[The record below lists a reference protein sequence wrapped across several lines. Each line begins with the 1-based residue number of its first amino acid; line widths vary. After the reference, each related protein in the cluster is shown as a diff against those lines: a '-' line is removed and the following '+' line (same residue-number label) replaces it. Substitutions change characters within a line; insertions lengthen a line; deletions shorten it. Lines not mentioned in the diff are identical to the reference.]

1 VRILNPKEKV
11 AFFSVVAA
19 IGLVGTKIIVAIWTN
34 SLGILSE
41 ALHSSID
48 LIAAFVTLAAVRMSE
63 RPADSDHHYGHEKI
77 ESLSSL
83 FETALL
89 FVTCAWIVYEAIH
102 RLISPVEVDVTYIAI
117 GVMVFSIIVDYTRS
131 KALHKMAVRYKSQ
144 ALEADA
150 IHFSTDLISSAVV
163 IIGIMVTM
171 AATSGAIPIEFRAFD
186 SISALG
192 VGVITAVIGYRLWK
206 RSIHTLMDGAPEGIS
221 ELVADEAMRVKE
233 IRGVNQVRVRET
245 GPTVYIDCT
254 VLIDKVVPL
263 EQAHRVTDEFT
274 NRIRKRVDNAVIMV
288 NAEPFC
294 VEPTDLVDKI
304 RAEAADFKEIKT
316 VHNINVSEFD
326 NDTGDEL
333 EVDFHLE
340 LDGDLSLDK
349 AHTIAT
355 RLENRIKTLDQRITQ
370 VTTHIEPADCH
381 SCGLKS
387 VRVGE
392 EGMARSIKQLVATF
406 PEIEE
411 VTRISVQKTE
421 GKIRVGMCCSF
432 GSRNSV
438 KQAHDVA
445 EKLEGVIRVK
455 HPEVDVVSIHM
466 EPSHQ
471 SDLANNIVSN
481 V

>member
-1 VRILNPKEKV
+1 VKLLTPKEKV
-11 AFFSVVAA
+11 AFASVIAA
-19 IGLVGTKIIVAIWTN
+19 IGLVVTKIIVAVWTN

-48 LIAAFVTLAAVRMSE
+48 LIAAFVTLAAVRMAE
-63 RPADSDHHYGHEKI
+63 RPADADHHYGHEKV

-89 FVTCAWIVYEAIH
+89 FVTCGWIFYEAVH
-102 RLISPVEVDVTYIAI
+102 RLISPVEVDVTYVAI
-117 GVMVFSIIVDYTRS
+117 GVMVFSIIVDFTRS
-131 KALHKMAVRYKSQ
+131 RALHKMAKRYKSQ

-150 IHFSTDLISSAVV
+150 IHFSTDLLSSVVV
-163 IIGIMVTM
+163 IIGIVFTM
-171 AATSGAIPIEFRAFD
+171 MGFKTFD
-186 SISALG
+186 VIAALG
-192 VGVITAVIGYRLWK
+192 VAAITAVIGYRLWK

-221 ELVADEAMRVKE
+221 ELVADEAMRIKE
-233 IRGVNQVRVRET
+233 IRGVDQVRVRET

-254 VLIDKVVPL
+254 IFIDKVVPL

-274 NRIRKRVDNAVIMV
+274 KRIRKRVDNAVIMV

-304 RAEAADFKEIKT
+304 RAEAADFEEIKT

-326 NDTGDEL
+326 NDTGEEL

-355 RLENRIKTLDQRITQ
+355 RLENRIKTLDQRIAL

-381 SCGLKS
+381 SCGQKS

-392 EGMARSIKQLVATF
+392 EGMARSIKQLVGTF
-406 PEIEE
+406 PEIED
-411 VTRISVQKTE
+411 VTRISVQKKE

-432 GSRNSV
+432 GSAHSV
-438 KQAHDVA
+438 RQAHDIA
-445 EKLEGVIRVK
+445 EKLEGVIRAK
-455 HPEVDVVSIHM
+455 HPEVEVVSIHM
-466 EPSHQ
+466 EPSQ
-471 SDLANNIVSN
+471 LG
-481 V
+481 

>member
-1 VRILNPKEKV
+1 MTPKEKV
-11 AFFSVVAA
+11 AFASVIAA
-19 IGLVGTKIIVAIWTN
+19 IGLVVTKIIVAVWTN

-48 LIAAFVTLAAVRMSE
+48 LIAAFVTLAAVRLAE
-63 RPADSDHHYGHEKI
+63 RPADADHHYGHEKV

-89 FVTCAWIVYEAIH
+89 FVTCGWIFYEAVN
-102 RLISPVEVDVTYIAI
+102 RLISPVPVDVTYIAI
-117 GVMVFSIIVDYTRS
+117 GVMVFAIIVDLTRS
-131 KALHKMAVRYKSQ
+131 RALHKMAKRYKSQ

-150 IHFSTDLISSAVV
+150 IHFSTDLLSSVIV
-163 IIGIMVTM
+163 IIGIVFTM
-171 AATSGAIPIEFRAFD
+171 LGYRTFD
-186 SISALG
+186 VIAALG
-192 VGVITAVIGYRLWK
+192 VAAITAVIGYRLWK

-221 ELVADEAMRVKE
+221 EMVADEAMRIKE

-254 VLIDKVVPL
+254 VFIDKIIPL
-263 EQAHRVTDEFT
+263 EQAHRATEEFT
-274 NRIRKRVDNAVIMV
+274 KRIRRRVDNAVIMV

-294 VEPTDLVDKI
+294 VEPTDLVDRI
-304 RAEAADFKEIKT
+304 RAEAADFEEIKT

-326 NDTGDEL
+326 NDTGEEL

-340 LDGDLSLDK
+340 LDGDLPLDA
-349 AHTIAT
+349 AHAIAT
-355 RLENRIKTLDQRITQ
+355 RLENRIKTLDQRITL
-370 VTTHIEPADCH
+370 VSTHIETADCH
-381 SCGLKS
+381 LSGQKS

-392 EGMARSIKQLVATF
+392 DGMAWSIRKLVGTF
-406 PEIEE
+406 PEIED
-411 VTRISVQKTE
+411 VTRISVQRKE

-432 GSRNSV
+432 GSAHSV

-445 EKLEGVIRVK
+445 EKLEGVIRAN

-466 EPSHQ
+466 EPSHLGEMFN
-471 SDLANNIVSN
+471 SGNSF
-481 V
+481 

>member
-1 VRILNPKEKV
+1 LTPKERV
-11 AFFSVVAA
+11 AFFSVIAA
-19 IGLVGTKIIVAIWTN
+19 IGLVVTKIIIAVATN

-48 LIAAFVTLAAVRMSE
+48 LIAAFVTLAAVRMAE
-63 RPADSDHHYGHEKI
+63 RPADADHHYGHEKV

-89 FVTCAWIVYEAIH
+89 FVTCGWIVYEAVH

-117 GVMVFSIIVDYTRS
+117 GVMVFSIIVDFTRS
-131 KALHKMAVRYKSQ
+131 RALHKMAKRYKSQ

-150 IHFSTDLISSAVV
+150 IHFSTDLLSSVVV
-163 IIGIMVTM
+163 IIGIVFTM
-171 AATSGAIPIEFRAFD
+171 MGFKSFD
-186 SISALG
+186 AISALG
-192 VGVITAVIGYRLWK
+192 VAAITAVIGYRLWK

-221 ELVADEAMRVKE
+221 EMVADEAMRVRE
-233 IRGVNQVRVRET
+233 IRGVDQVRVRET
-245 GPTVYIDCT
+245 GPKVYIDCT
-254 VLIDKVVPL
+254 VFIDKVVPL

-274 NRIRKRVDNAVIMV
+274 RRIKKRVDNAVIMV

-304 RAEAADFKEIKT
+304 RAEAADFEEIKT

-326 NDTGDEL
+326 NDTGEDL

-340 LDGDLSLDK
+340 LDGDLSLEK

-355 RLENRIKTLDQRITQ
+355 RLENRIKTLDQRITL

-381 SCGLKS
+381 PCGLKS
-387 VRVGE
+387 VRVGG
-392 EGMARSIKQLVATF
+392 EGMAHSIKQLVETF

-411 VTRISVQKTE
+411 VTRISVQKKE

-432 GSRNSV
+432 GSDHSV
-438 KQAHDVA
+438 RQAHDVA
-445 EKLEGVIRVK
+445 EKLEGVIRAK
-455 HPEVDVVSIHM
+455 HPEVEVVSIHM
-466 EPSHQ
+466 EPSHGGVAWQ
-471 SDLANNIVSN
+471 NGTVG
-481 V
+481 

>member
-1 VRILNPKEKV
+1 MTPKENV
-11 AFFSVVAA
+11 AFFSVIAA
-19 IGLVGTKIIVAIWTN
+19 IGLVGTKIVVAVWTN

-48 LIAAFVTLAAVRMSE
+48 LIAAFVTLAAVRMAD
-63 RPADSDHHYGHEKI
+63 RPADADHNYGHEKV

-89 FVTCAWIVYEAIH
+89 FVTCGWIVYEAIH
-102 RLISPVEVDVTYIAI
+102 RLISPVQVDVTYIAI

-131 KALHKMAVRYKSQ
+131 KALHKMAKRYKSQ

-150 IHFSTDLISSAVV
+150 IHFSTDLISSVVVV
-163 IIGIMVTM
+163 IGIAITM

-186 SISALG
+186 SVSALG
-192 VGVITAVIGYRLWK
+192 VGVITALIGYRLWK

-221 ELVADEAMRVKE
+221 ELVANEAMSIKD
-233 IRGVNQVRVRET
+233 IRGVDHVRVRET
-245 GPTVYIDCT
+245 GPKVYIECT
-254 VLIDKVVPL
+254 VFIDKVVPL

-274 NRIRKRVDNAVIMV
+274 ERIRERVENAVIMV

-294 VEPTDLVDKI
+294 VEPTDLVDRI
-304 RAEAADFKEIKT
+304 RSEAADFEEVKT

-326 NDTGDEL
+326 NDFGEEL

-340 LDGDLSLDK
+340 LDGELSLDK
-349 AHTIAT
+349 AHAIAT
-355 RLENRIKTLDQRITQ
+355 RLENRIKTLDQRITT
-370 VTTHIEPADCH
+370 VTTHIEPSDCH

-387 VRVGE
+387 TRVGE
-392 EGMARSIKQLVATF
+392 EGIARSIKQLVGTF
-406 PEIEE
+406 PEILD

-421 GKIRVGMCCSF
+421 EKIRVGMCCSF
-432 GSRNSV
+432 GSTNSV

-445 EKLEGVIRVK
+445 EKLEGAIRAK
-455 HPEVDVVSIHM
+455 HPEVDVISIHM
-466 EPSHQ
+466 EPSSKAELITQ
-471 SDLANNIVSN
+471 GGVTG
-481 V
+481 

>member
-1 VRILNPKEKV
+1 MTPKERV
-11 AFFSVVAA
+11 AFASVIAA
-19 IGLVGTKIIVAIWTN
+19 IGLVVTKIVIAVWTN
-34 SLGILSE
+34 SLSILSE

-48 LIAAFVTLAAVRMSE
+48 LIAAFVTLAAVRMAE
-63 RPADSDHHYGHEKI
+63 RPADADHHYGHEKV

-89 FVTCAWIVYEAIH
+89 FVTCGWIVYEAIN
-102 RLISPVEVDVTYIAI
+102 RLMFPVQVDVTYVAI
-117 GVMVFSIIVDYTRS
+117 GVMVFSILIDLTRS
-131 KALHKMAVRYKSQ
+131 RALHKMAKRYKSQ

-150 IHFSTDLISSAVV
+150 IHFSTDLISSVVV
-163 IIGIMVTM
+163 IIGILFTM
-171 AATSGAIPIEFRAFD
+171 MGYKTFDAIA
-186 SISALG
+186 ALG
-192 VGVITAVIGYRLWK
+192 VAAITAVIGYRLWK

-221 ELVADEAMRVKE
+221 ELVADEAMRIRE
-233 IRGVNQVRVRET
+233 IRGVDQIRVRET
-245 GPTVYIDCT
+245 GPKVYIDCT
-254 VLIDKVVPL
+254 VFIDKVVPL

-274 NRIRKRVDNAVIMV
+274 SRIKKRVDNAVIMV

-294 VEPTDLVDKI
+294 VEPTDLVDRI
-304 RAEAADFKEIKT
+304 RSEAADFEEIKT

-326 NDTGDEL
+326 NETGEDL

-340 LDGDLSLDK
+340 LDGELPLEK
-349 AHTIAT
+349 AHAIAT
-355 RLENRIKTLDQRITQ
+355 RLENRIKTLDQRITL

-392 EGMARSIKQLVATF
+392 EGMAHSIKQLVGTF
-406 PEIEE
+406 PEIDE
-411 VTRISVQKTE
+411 VTRISVQKKE

-432 GSRNSV
+432 GSDHSV

-445 EKLEGVIRVK
+445 EKLEGVIRAK

-466 EPSHQ
+466 EPSYKGEVGHGGTT
-471 SDLANNIVSN
+471 S
-481 V
+481 

>member
-1 VRILNPKEKV
+1 MTPKEKV
-11 AFFSVVAA
+11 AFASVIAA
-19 IGLVGTKIIVAIWTN
+19 IGLVVTKITVAIWTN

-48 LIAAFVTLAAVRMSE
+48 LIAAFVTLAAVRMAE
-63 RPADSDHHYGHEKI
+63 RPADADHNYGHEKV

-89 FVTCAWIVYEAIH
+89 FVTCGWIVYEAVR
-102 RLISPVEVDVTYIAI
+102 RLISPVDVDVTYLAI
-117 GVMVFSIIVDYTRS
+117 GVMLFSIVVDFTRS
-131 KALHKMAVRYKSQ
+131 RALHKMAKLYKSQ

-150 IHFSTDLISSAVV
+150 IHFSTDLLSSVVV
-163 IIGIMVTM
+163 IIGIVFTM
-171 AATSGAIPIEFRAFD
+171 MGYRTFD
-186 SISALG
+186 VIAALG
-192 VGVITAVIGYRLWK
+192 VAAITAVIGYRLWK

-221 ELVADEAMRVKE
+221 ELVANEAMGIKG

-245 GPTVYIDCT
+245 GPTTYIDCT
-254 VLIDKVVPL
+254 VLIDKVIPL

-274 NRIRKRVDNAVIMV
+274 NRIRKKVDKAVIMV

-304 RAEAADFKEIKT
+304 RAEAADFEEIRT

-326 NDTGDEL
+326 NDFGEEL

-349 AHTIAT
+349 AHAIAT
-355 RLENRIKTLDQRITQ
+355 RLENRIKTLDQRITL

-387 VRVGE
+387 VRMGE
-392 EGMARSIKQLVATF
+392 DGMAFSIKQLVSTF
-406 PEIEE
+406 PEIED
-411 VTRISVQKTE
+411 VTRISVQRKE

-432 GSRNSV
+432 GSGHTV

-445 EKLEGVIRVK
+445 EKLEGVIRAK
-455 HPEVDVVSIHM
+455 HPEVDVISIHM
-466 EPSHQ
+466 EPGNHVE
-471 SDLANNIVSN
+471 LAGHFGAPI
-481 V
+481 

>member
-1 VRILNPKEKV
+1 VTPKEKV
-11 AFFSVVAA
+11 AFASVIAA
-19 IGLVGTKIIVAIWTN
+19 IGLVVTKIIVAILTN

-48 LIAAFVTLAAVRMSE
+48 LIAAFVTLAAVRMAE
-63 RPADSDHHYGHEKI
+63 RPADEDHHYGHEKV

-89 FVTCAWIVYEAIH
+89 FVTCGWIVYEAIH
-102 RLISPVEVDVTYIAI
+102 RLISPVEVDVTFVAI
-117 GVMVFSIIVDYTRS
+117 GVMVFSIIVDFTRS
-131 KALHKMAVRYKSQ
+131 RALHKMAVRYKSQ

-150 IHFSTDLISSAVV
+150 IHFSTDLISSVVV
-163 IIGIMVTM
+163 IIGIIVTM

-221 ELVADEAMRVKE
+221 QMVADEAMRVHD
-233 IRGVNQVRVRET
+233 IRGIDQVRVRET
-245 GPTVYIDCT
+245 GPKVYIDCT
-254 VLIDKVVPL
+254 VFIDKVVPL

-274 NRIRKRVDNAVIMV
+274 SRIRKKIGNAEIMV

-304 RAEAADFKEIKT
+304 RAEAADFEEIKT

-326 NDTGDEL
+326 NDIGEDL

-340 LDGDLSLDK
+340 LDGDLSLEK
-349 AHTIAT
+349 AHAIAT
-355 RLENRIKTLDQRITQ
+355 RLENRIKTLDQRITL

-381 SCGLKS
+381 SCGQKS

-392 EGMARSIKQLVATF
+392 GGMAHSIKQLVGTF
-406 PEIEE
+406 SEIEE
-411 VTRISVQKTE
+411 VTRISVQNTE
-421 GKIRVGMCCSF
+421 GRIRVGMCCTF
-432 GSRNSV
+432 GSDSSV
-438 KQAHDVA
+438 KQAHDIA
-445 EKLEGVIRVK
+445 EKLEGVIRAK
-455 HPEVDVVSIHM
+455 HPEVDVISIHM
-466 EPSHQ
+466 EPNHVGEGKRSGA
-471 SDLANNIVSN
+471 SS
-481 V
+481 

>member
-1 VRILNPKEKV
+1 MTPKEKV
-11 AFFSVVAA
+11 AFFSVIAA
-19 IGLVGTKIIVAIWTN
+19 IGLVGTKIVVAIWTN

-48 LIAAFVTLAAVRMSE
+48 LIAAFVTLAAVRMAD
-63 RPADSDHHYGHEKI
+63 RPADADHNYGHEKV

-89 FVTCAWIVYEAIH
+89 FVTCGWIVYEAIH
-102 RLISPVEVDVTYIAI
+102 RLISPVQVDVTYIAI
-117 GVMVFSIIVDYTRS
+117 GVMVFSIIVDFTRS
-131 KALHKMAVRYKSQ
+131 RALHRMAKLYKSQ

-150 IHFSTDLISSAVV
+150 IHFSTDLLSSVVV
-163 IIGIMVTM
+163 IIGIVFTM
-171 AATSGAIPIEFRAFD
+171 MGYKTFDAIA
-186 SISALG
+186 ALG
-192 VGVITAVIGYRLWK
+192 VAAITAVIGYRLWK
-206 RSIHTLMDGAPEGIS
+206 RSVHTLMDGAPEGIS
-221 ELVADEAMRVKE
+221 ELVANEAMSIRE
-233 IRGVNQVRVRET
+233 IRGVDHVRVRET
-245 GPTVYIDCT
+245 GPKVYIDCT
-254 VLIDKVVPL
+254 VFIDKVVPL
-263 EQAHRVTDEFT
+263 EQAHRVTDEFSD
-274 NRIRKRVDNAVIMV
+274 RIRQRVDNAVIMV

-294 VEPTDLVDKI
+294 VEPTDLVDRI
-304 RAEAADFKEIKT
+304 RSEAADFEEIKT

-326 NDTGDEL
+326 NDFGEEL

-355 RLENRIKTLDQRITQ
+355 RLENRIKTLDQRITT

-387 VRVGE
+387 TRVGE
-392 EGMARSIKQLVATF
+392 EGIARSIKQLVGTF
-406 PEIEE
+406 PEILE

-432 GSRNSV
+432 GSTNSV
-438 KQAHDVA
+438 KQAHNVA
-445 EKLEGVIRVK
+445 EKLEGVIRAK

-466 EPSHQ
+466 EPSHRNEPVNHVRT
-471 SDLANNIVSN
+471 SI
-481 V
+481 

>member
-1 VRILNPKEKV
+1 MTPKEKV
-11 AFFSVVAA
+11 AFASVIAA
-19 IGLVGTKIIVAIWTN
+19 IGLVVTKIIVAVWTN

-48 LIAAFVTLAAVRMSE
+48 LIAAFVTLAAVRMAE
-63 RPADSDHHYGHEKI
+63 RPADADHHYGHEKV

-89 FVTCAWIVYEAIH
+89 FVTCGWIVYEAVH

-117 GVMVFSIIVDYTRS
+117 GVMVFSIIVDFTRS
-131 KALHKMAVRYKSQ
+131 RALHKMAKRYKSQ

-150 IHFSTDLISSAVV
+150 IHFSTDLFSSVVV
-163 IIGIMVTM
+163 IIGILFTM
-171 AATSGAIPIEFRAFD
+171 MGYKTFD
-186 SISALG
+186 VIAALG
-192 VGVITAVIGYRLWK
+192 VAAITAVIGYRLWK

-221 ELVADEAMRVKE
+221 ELVANEAMRIRE
-233 IRGVNQVRVRET
+233 IRGVDQVRVRET
-245 GPTVYIDCT
+245 GPKVYIDCT
-254 VLIDKVVPL
+254 VFIDKVVPL

-274 NRIRKRVDNAVIMV
+274 RRIRKRVDNAEIMV

-304 RAEAADFKEIKT
+304 RAEAADFEEIKT

-326 NDTGDEL
+326 NDIGEDL

-340 LDGDLSLDK
+340 LDGDLSLDI
-349 AHTIAT
+349 AHAIAT
-355 RLENRIKTLDQRITQ
+355 RLENRIKTLDQRITL

-392 EGMARSIKQLVATF
+392 EGIAHSIKQLVGTF

-411 VTRISVQKTE
+411 MTRISVQKKE

-432 GSRNSV
+432 GRTNSV
-438 KQAHDVA
+438 KEAHDVA
-445 EKLEGVIRVK
+445 EKLEGVIRAK

-466 EPSHQ
+466 EPGH
-471 SDLANNIVSN
+471 
-481 V
+481 